1 MKQDKVG
8 RETVE
13 QLIEAFNR
21 LRYAEMK
28 QSFPS
33 VEWKKTE
40 AKALMFLNEA
50 NGEGKMASEI
60 SRALHVTSPFVTQLL
75 NRMEKKDLFYGA

>member
-28 QSFPS
+28 TVISFS
-33 VEWKKTE
+33 
-40 AKALMFLNEA
+40 
-50 NGEGKMASEI
+50 
-60 SRALHVTSPFVTQLL
+60 
-75 NRMEKKDLFYGA
+75 